1 MTYSKVTEFIIHP
14 AAGSAVDVF
23 SEFAI
28 NSEFWKAEF
37 PSAPK
42 S

>member
-1 MTYSKVTEFIIHP
+1 MIHP

-28 NSEFWKAEF
+28 KCEFSKAEF